1 MSDPPRMLTGPRIQ
15 VVILGLLAAGFAV
28 GGFQVGRQ
36 SVNAAAFSKRITGT
50 RADTPSL
57 SSRHEN
63 LAENLLGQAS
73 VREIATVPF
82 SELYDV
88 LKSASREQLLAWARD
103 LERMPRGPRQRAAVT
118 AYYKSLIQVDHRAA
132 IEALFQAENLYMRDL
147 AIDALLKAA
156 PESIWGDLAEMMV
169 RLPYQGRGA
178 YREDVIW
185 NWSRVDPE
193 AVSKFIESHPVNKEE
208 DDRLFS
214 LLCHWPN
221 IDPAAAREWLEADA
235 SRQTKD
241 SFRAFVTNWAEV
253 DPAAA
258 INYAVAN
265 ATRPNFQAAINDLA
279 YQFMRLSKD
288 DATKLM
294 LLLPADQA
302 KAAMSNVAYL
312 TSAVLVGGVPEGY
325 QRPFDEVARWMVS
338 LPVELWSE
346 SIGDLGQEWLNR
358 DATAATGWFN
368 QLSPERREAA
378 IVSFC
383 RVAESGFAEQVM
395 TLGSTINNR
404 SLRDKVLGEFA
415 RRLGTERNEAMEAIG
430 DLSISEDQKAY
441 LRSVMP
447 EDSSGR

>member
-1 MSDPPRMLTGPRIQ
+1 MLTGPRIQ
-15 VVILGLLAAGFAV
+15 VAILGLLAAGFAV
-28 GGFQVGRQ
+28 GGFQAGRH
-36 SVNAAAFSKRITGT
+36 SVNAAALSKQTGET
-50 RADTPSL
+50 LVDSANL
-57 SSRHEN
+57 SRRYRV
-63 LAENLLGQAS
+63 LAENPLGQGS

-88 LKSASREQLLAWARD
+88 LRSASREQLLAWARD

-132 IEALFQAENLYMRDL
+132 IEALFRAENLNMRDL

-193 AVSKFIESHPVNKEE
+193 AVSKFIESHPVNQEE
-208 DDRLFS
+208 DRRLFS
-214 LLCHWPN
+214 LLCNWPN
-221 IDPAAAREWLEADA
+221 IDPAAAREWLEADPA
-235 SRQTKD
+235 RQTKD
-241 SFRAFVTNWAEV
+241 TFRAFVTSWAEV

-265 ATRPNFQAAINDLA
+265 ATRPNFQEAINDLV

-294 LLLPADQA
+294 LVLPAEQA
-302 KAAMSNVAYL
+302 KAAMGNVAHL
-312 TSAVLVGGVPEGY
+312 TGAVLVGGVPEGY

-338 LPVELWSE
+338 LPVEFWSE
-346 SIGDLGQEWLNR
+346 SIGDLGQEWLKR

-368 QLSPERREAA
+368 QLSPERRDVA

-383 RVAESGFAEQVM
+383 RVAESESVEQVM
-395 TLGSTINNR
+395 TLGSTIKDR
-404 SLRDKVLGEFA
+404 SLRNKVLGEFG
-415 RRLGTERNEAMEAIG
+415 RRLRTERNEAMKAIS
-430 DLSISEDQKAY
+430 DLPISEDQKAY
-441 LRSVMP
+441 LRTVMP
-447 EDSSGR
+447 EDSSGH

>member
-1 MSDPPRMLTGPRIQ
+1 MLTFTRTQ
-15 VVILGLLAAGFAV
+15 AVVIGIVSVGVAI
-28 GGFQVGRQ
+28 GGFQVGRS
-36 SVNAAAFSKRITGT
+36 SVDAAALSKQMAETRVDASNFSE
-50 RADTPSL
+50 
-57 SSRHEN
+57 RHWVLE
-63 LAENLLGQAS
+63 EKPLGQGS

-118 AYYKSLIQVDHRAA
+118 AYYKSLIQVNHRAA
-132 IEALFQAENLYMRDL
+132 IEALFQAENLNMRDL
-147 AIDALLKAA
+147 AIDALLKAT

-169 RLPYQGRGA
+169 RLPYQRRGA
-178 YREDVIW
+178 YRVDVIW

-193 AVSKFIESHPVNKEE
+193 AVSKFIESHPVSPEE
-208 DDRLFS
+208 DGRLFS
-214 LLCHWPN
+214 LLSFWPN

-241 SFRAFVTNWAEV
+241 TFRAFVTSWAEV

-265 ATRPNFQAAINDLA
+265 STRPNFQAAIDDLV

-288 DATKLM
+288 DATKLI

-302 KAAMSNVAYL
+302 KAAIANVAHL
-312 TSAVLVGGVPEGY
+312 TSAVLLGVPEDY
-325 QRPFDEVARWMVS
+325 QRPSNEVARWMVS

-346 SIGDLGQEWLNR
+346 SIGDLAQEWLKR

-368 QLSPERREAA
+368 QLSPERRDVA
-378 IVSFC
+378 IASFC
-383 RVAESGFAEQVM
+383 RVAESGFAEPVM
-395 TLGSTINNR
+395 TLGSTITDR

-415 RRLGTERNEAMEAIG
+415 RRLGTERNEAMEAI
-430 DLSISEDQKAY
+430 DELPISERQKAY
-441 LRSVMP
+441 LRTVMP

>member
-1 MSDPPRMLTGPRIQ
+1 MLIGTRTQIAIVGI
-15 VVILGLLAAGFAV
+15 VAAGLAI

-36 SVNAAAFSKRITGT
+36 SVDAAALSMRAAET
-50 RADTPSL
+50 RADAPSIPPR
-57 SSRHEN
+57 SDAIATSDHGDPRI
-63 LAENLLGQAS
+63 S
-73 VREIATVPF
+73 EIATVPF

-88 LKSASREQLLAWARD
+88 LRSASREQLLAWARD
-103 LERMPRGPRQRAAVT
+103 LEQLPRGPRQRAAVT
-118 AYYKSLIQVDHRAA
+118 AYYKSLIQVDHHAA
-132 IEALFQAENLYMRDL
+132 IEALFQAENLNMRDL

-193 AVSKFIESHPVNKEE
+193 AVSKFIESHPVNREE
-208 DDRLFS
+208 DGRLFS
-214 LLCHWPN
+214 LLCYWPT

-241 SFRAFVTNWAEV
+241 SFRAFVTSWAEV

-265 ATRPNFQAAINDLA
+265 ATRPNFQEAINDLS
-279 YQFMRLSKD
+279 YHFMRLSKD

-294 LLLPADQA
+294 LLLPAEQA
-302 KAAMSNVAYL
+302 KAAMYNVAHL

-338 LPVELWSE
+338 LPVEFWSD
-346 SIGDLGQEWLNR
+346 SIGEVAEEWLER
-358 DATAATGWFN
+358 DAPAANGWLN
-368 QLSPERREAA
+368 QLSPERRDVA
-378 IVSFC
+378 IMSFC
-383 RVAESGFAEQVM
+383 RAAKSESVEQVM
-395 TLGSTINNR
+395 TLGSTISDR
-404 SLRDKVLGEFA
+404 SLRDTVLGEFA

-430 DLSISEDQKAY
+430 DLPISEEQKAY
-441 LRSVMP
+441 LRTVMP